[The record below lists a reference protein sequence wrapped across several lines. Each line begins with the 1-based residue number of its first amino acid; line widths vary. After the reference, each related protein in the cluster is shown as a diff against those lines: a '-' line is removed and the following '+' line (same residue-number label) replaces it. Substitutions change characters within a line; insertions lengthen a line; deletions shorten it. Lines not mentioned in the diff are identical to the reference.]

1 MLLLMKIIF
10 STVEFS
16 ATVLLCL
23 SMFRIY
29 FRYSLYKVFFI
40 AFVMALLS
48 VFIRDVIDETLFA
61 TLPVLITE
69 IILITLL
76 FRLPL
81 IFSLLLCV
89 IGTAA
94 VVTIE
99 GFVLSIGSNFN
110 LFSEQM
116 LKTSITQFV
125 MFDLIV
131 TVIILL
137 LVYPLQRYKLGFHTT
152 SNDALKGYNFYLS
165 GVLVVA
171 VIALQVEVLAFKV
184 SYVYIAIPIFIGF
197 IFLIGIYLAYK
208 HNRKLWKNRRERLSN
223 R

>member
-1 MLLLMKIIF
+1 
-10 STVEFS
+10 
-16 ATVLLCL
+16 
-23 SMFRIY
+23 
-29 FRYSLYKVFFI
+29 
-40 AFVMALLS
+40 MALLS